1 MINKLS
7 QVTLQPI
14 DEDLPFTVE
23 TDASNFAIAATLN
36 QNSKPV
42 AFHAQTLYSLYQG
55 GPTSALLWATFQNY
69 SSLRASVG

>member
-1 MINKLS
+1 MKNKLS
-7 QVTLQPI
+7 QVTLQLI

-42 AFHAQTLYSLYQG
+42 AFHAQTLYSLY
-55 GPTSALLWATFQNY
+55 SYIYIILYLYSILNKSILL
-69 SSLRASVG
+69 